1 MTQQEQ
7 YALGDD
13 AQPLC
18 GNSAG
23 QCTRRCVWLATIKSH
38 SAVLPVAVF
47 LHAVRTEDTLE
58 LPPARREIGRVGDAP
73 GIICCR
79 EIRF

>member
-1 MTQQEQ
+1 LGMTRGRFV
-7 YALGDD
+7 A
-13 AQPLC
+13 
-18 GNSAG
+18 
-23 QCTRRCVWLATIKSH
+23 TRRANALDDVWLATIKSH

-58 LPPARREIGRVGDAP
+58 RPPAHREIGRVGDAP
-73 GIICCR
+73 GICCR